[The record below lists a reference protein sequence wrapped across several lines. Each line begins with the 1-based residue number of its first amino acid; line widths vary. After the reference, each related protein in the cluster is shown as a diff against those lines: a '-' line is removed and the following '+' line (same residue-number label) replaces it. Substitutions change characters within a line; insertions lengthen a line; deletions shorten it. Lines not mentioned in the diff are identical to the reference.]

1 MDIYD
6 RISQLLITKG
16 KTRKEMC
23 QDLKI
28 PYSTLNSLYQRR
40 TERIKFDMVQDIAK
54 YLNTT
59 VEYLALGKE
68 YQLSPKD
75 ELVRIFE
82 ALNDSDKKQLLEFAK
97 YLKNRQ
103 G

>member
-40 TERIKFDMVQDIAK
+40 TQRINFDMIQDIAK
-54 YLNTT
+54 YLNRT
-59 VEYLALGKE
+59 VEYLALGIE
-68 YQLSPKD
+68 HQMSPKD
-75 ELVRIFE
+75 ELIIIFE
-82 ALNDSDKKQLLEFAK
+82 SLNDSDKKQLIEFAK